1 MGLRGWARGW
11 SIGVFQF
18 IKSGRWPTGERLAY
32 ERLGALHDA
41 EGVGGPVTWEC
52 FGRGRSWLRGAD
64 PADNAAMARAGWE
77 HVRALL
83 GAQAHD
89 LYILDEFAHVLDKG
103 WVDPDKAA
111 RLLAGRPGVQH
122 VDFLL
127 VDRNERVEVEIPVT
141 VVGDAAPSTIHII
154 ELPHVVVSASAVSI
168 PESIEVDIT
177 GVEAGTAIR
186 VADLTLPKGVEAIT
200 DAEIDVVNVA
210 AEAAVA
216 DKAPEPDADGEA
228 AEASAE

>member
-1 MGLRGWARGW
+1 MTGAGNPTAGGATTGTGAAARPSTAQLRRRARLIVNTGDGKGKSTAAFGMGLRGWARGW

-32 ERLGALHDA
+32 ERLGALHDV

-103 WVDPDKAA
+103 WVDPDEAA

-122 VDFLL
+122 V
-127 VDRNERVEVEIPVT
+127 VITGRRCPRQII
-141 VVGDAAPSTIHII
+141 DAADLVTSMDKLKHPYDKGERGQAGI
-154 ELPHVVVSASAVSI
+154 EW
-168 PESIEVDIT
+168 
-177 GVEAGTAIR
+177 
-186 VADLTLPKGVEAIT
+186 
-200 DAEIDVVNVA
+200 
-210 AEAAVA
+210 
-216 DKAPEPDADGEA
+216 
-228 AEASAE
+228 

>member
-1 MGLRGWARGW
+1 MTGTGGPTTGDATAGTGAAARPSTAQLRRRARLIVNTGDGKGKSTAAFGMGLRGWARGW

-32 ERLGALHDA
+32 ERLGVLHDA

-122 VDFLL
+122 V
-127 VDRNERVEVEIPVT
+127 VITGRRCPRQII
-141 VVGDAAPSTIHII
+141 DAADLVTSMDKLKHPYDKGERGQAGI
-154 ELPHVVVSASAVSI
+154 EW
-168 PESIEVDIT
+168 
-177 GVEAGTAIR
+177 
-186 VADLTLPKGVEAIT
+186 
-200 DAEIDVVNVA
+200 
-210 AEAAVA
+210 
-216 DKAPEPDADGEA
+216 
-228 AEASAE
+228 

>member
-1 MGLRGWARGW
+1 MTGAGNPTTGGATTGTGAAARPSTAQLRRRARLIVNTGDGKGKSTAAFGMGLRGWARGW

-41 EGVGGPVTWEC
+41 EGVGGSVTWEC

-103 WVDPDKAA
+103 WVDPDEAA

-122 VDFLL
+122 V
-127 VDRNERVEVEIPVT
+127 VITGRRCPRQII
-141 VVGDAAPSTIHII
+141 DAA
-154 ELPHVVVSASAVSI
+154 
-168 PESIEVDIT
+168 D
-177 GVEAGTAIR
+177 
-186 VADLTLPKGVEAIT
+186 
-200 DAEIDVVNVA
+200 
-210 AEAAVA
+210 
-216 DKAPEPDADGEA
+216 
-228 AEASAE
+228 